1 MGHHTCCNKEK
12 VKRGLWSPD
21 EDEKLVNYIN
31 TYGQSC
37 WSNVPKLAG
46 LQRCGKSCRLRW
58 INYLRPDLK
67 RGSFSIYEANIII
80 QLHEILGNKWA
91 QIARHL
97 PGRTDNEVKN
107 FWNSSLKKKLLNQGR
122 NNNNKNH
129 ITPTSSIL
137 PSNLLI
143 QNPSNTSS
151 HDNNDIF
158 YSFTQNSNFCSI
170 SSPPEVT
177 LQGFVVNPLD
187 DGDHQ
192 MMNFNNAN
200 IFSEIPCSSFEPT
213 WATTSCYL
221 PQILPPDAN
230 DLYQDQEVLFNESP
244 KDPFMLPNNVDSLY
258 GADHQD
264 LMTMDRPII
273 MPNICNE
280 GIYGNAV
287 QEEAVATARF
297 SSNEASL
304 SIFHFSDQMSYLE
317 SILSLFPPASSS
329 SSSST
334 MEEHLSPVAK
344 VSICNNNKL

>member
-80 QLHEILGNKWA
+80 QLHEILGNNIINNNTCKTLLLVFLNFIPRWA

-187 DGDHQ
+187 D
-192 MMNFNNAN
+192 
-200 IFSEIPCSSFEPT
+200 
-213 WATTSCYL
+213 
-221 PQILPPDAN
+221 
-230 DLYQDQEVLFNESP
+230 
-244 KDPFMLPNNVDSLY
+244 
-258 GADHQD
+258 DHQD

-344 VSICNNNKL
+344 VSICNNNKQEFFYADVMFLKKMT